1 MRFSF
6 VVGSALTMASVAF
19 SAACAAP
26 VSVSA
31 VSAVS
36 DDSSDNLPIVHAHG
50 NPHGHGHSHKPSPVA
65 SSDVSPAASNGVSPE
80 AFFTEAG
87 SITYATV
94 YETDVATVYET
105 YYLTVYPSTVS
116 PVAESTLESSSTSST
131 YETYYTSV
139 VQSTVLPA
147 AESSVSVVAESTF
160 SPVAESTVS
169 TVASSTSESSSV
181 FTMAPSSTFATV
193 YFSTT
198 STSTSSSTSEEV
210 SSSSTASSTIAS
222 SSTAS
227 SATASSTASPS
238 TSILL
243 PLYIWPTD
251 NTTWGPVYEAAA
263 GNPDI
268 EFKVIVNPDSGP
280 GDTTYPESAYITA
293 IAQLNSYDNVVVL
306 GYIPTEY
313 GTRSASD
320 VESDIST
327 YSGWS
332 AYTAKNIA
340 VAGIFFDEA
349 PRTDDTSLIS
359 YMTEV
364 ADNARSND
372 LDFIVF
378 NPGTKLE
385 EGAVNG
391 YFDAAD
397 LIVEFENSY
406 DAWID
411 AVPADEFSSSEDYSK
426 DAVLLYSAPTTAN
439 YESVIKEAKDMGL
452 GAAYL
457 TNTDDYKS
465 ADTILK
471 VTAALVQ
478 ASA

>member
-1 MRFSF
+1 MLYSS
-6 VVGSALTMASVAF
+6 VVGSALTMASVAI
-19 SAACAAP
+19 SAACAASVP
-26 VSVSA
+26 VSPVSS
-31 VSAVS
+31 V
-36 DDSSDNLPIVHAHG
+36 DDSSDGLPIVHSHG
-50 NPHGHGHSHKPSPVA
+50 NTHGHGHSHKPSPVA
-65 SSDVSPAASNGVSPE
+65 SPVASPDVFLEAASI
-80 AFFTEAG
+80 A
-87 SITYATV
+87 YATV

-116 PVAESTLESSSTSST
+116 PVAESTSEPSSTSST

-139 VQSTVLPA
+139 VQPTV
-147 AESSVSVVAESTF
+147 SSVAESTF
-160 SPVAESTVS
+160 SPVAESTIS

-198 STSTSSSTSEEV
+198 STSISSSTSEEAT
-210 SSSSTASSTIAS
+210 SSSTASSTIAS
-222 SSTAS
+222 SSTASSAAS

-364 ADNARSND
+364 ADNARSQD

-411 AVPADEFSSSEDYSK
+411 AVPADEFSSTEDYSK

-439 YESVIKEAKDMGL
+439 YETIIKEAKDMGL

-478 ASA
+478 AST

>member
-1 MRFSF
+1 
-6 VVGSALTMASVAF
+6 MASVAL

-26 VSVSA
+26 VSLSA

-36 DDSSDNLPIVHAHG
+36 DDSSDDLPIAHSHG
-50 NPHGHGHSHKPSPVA
+50 HSHGHGHSHKPSPVA
-65 SSDVSPAASNGVSPE
+65 SQDVSPE
-80 AFFTEAG
+80 AAWT
-87 SITYATV
+87 TYATV
-94 YETDVATVYET
+94 FETSVATVYET
-105 YYLTVYPSTVS
+105 YIITVTPTIT
-116 PVAESTLESSSTSST
+116 PVAESTFS
-131 YETYYTSV
+131 
-139 VQSTVLPA
+139 PA
-147 AESSVSVVAESTF
+147 AESTISSAAESTF
-160 SPVAESTVS
+160 SPVAESTFY
-169 TVASSTSESSSV
+169 TVASFTSESSAI
-181 FTMAPSSTFATV
+181 FTAAPSSTFSTV

-198 STSTSSSTSEEV
+198 STSAWSFTSEV
-210 SSSSTASSTIAS
+210 ASSFSTATSTIAS
-222 SSTAS
+222 SSTASSSTASSAAS

-251 NTTWGPVYEAAA
+251 NTTWAPVYEAAA
-263 GNPDI
+263 GHPDI

-280 GDTTYPESAYITA
+280 GDTTYPEAAYIA
-293 IAQLNSYDNVVVL
+293 GIAQLNSYDNVVVL

-332 AYTAKNIA
+332 AYTAKNIT
-340 VAGIFFDEA
+340 VSGIFFDEA

-364 ADNARSND
+364 ADNARSSN

-411 AVPADEFSSSEDYSK
+411 AVPADEFSSTEDYSK
-426 DAVLLYSAPTTAN
+426 DAVLLYSAPTDAN
-439 YESVIKEAKDMGL
+439 YETVIKEAKDMGL

-457 TNTDDYKS
+457 TNTVDYKS
-465 ADTILK
+465 ADTVLK
-471 VTAALVQ
+471 VTAAMVS
-478 ASA
+478 ASD

>member
-1 MRFSF
+1 MDMDT
-6 VVGSALTMASVAF
+6 L
-19 SAACAAP
+19 
-26 VSVSA
+26 
-31 VSAVS
+31 
-36 DDSSDNLPIVHAHG
+36 I
-50 NPHGHGHSHKPSPVA
+50 SPLRWPLKM
-65 SSDVSPAASNGVSPE
+65 SLPE
-80 AFFTEAG
+80 AAWT
-87 SITYATV
+87 TYATV
-94 YETDVATVYET
+94 FETSVATVYET
-105 YYLTVYPSTVS
+105 YIITWLPSLLNLLLSS
-116 PVAESTLESSSTSST
+116 PRHLLLLSPRCISLRPLPLHWSFTS
-131 YETYYTSV
+131 E
-139 VQSTVLPA
+139 
-147 AESSVSVVAESTF
+147 
-160 SPVAESTVS
+160 
-169 TVASSTSESSSV
+169 VASS
-181 FTMAPSSTFATV
+181 
-193 YFSTT
+193 FSTAT
-198 STSTSSSTSEEV
+198 
-210 SSSSTASSTIAS
+210 STIAS
-222 SSTAS
+222 SSTASSSTASSAAS

-251 NTTWGPVYEAAA
+251 NTTWAPVYEAAA
-263 GNPDI
+263 GHPDI

-280 GDTTYPESAYITA
+280 GDTTYPEAAYIA
-293 IAQLNSYDNVVVL
+293 GIAQLNSYDNVVVL

-332 AYTAKNIA
+332 AYTAKNIT
-340 VAGIFFDEA
+340 VSGIFFDEA

-364 ADNARSND
+364 ADNARSSN

-411 AVPADEFSSSEDYSK
+411 AVPADEFSSTEDYSK
-426 DAVLLYSAPTTAN
+426 DAVLLYSAPTDAN
-439 YESVIKEAKDMGL
+439 YETVIKEAKDMGL

-457 TNTDDYKS
+457 TNTVDYKS
-465 ADTILK
+465 ADTVLK
-471 VTAALVQ
+471 VTAAMVS
-478 ASA
+478 ASD

>member
-1 MRFSF
+1 
-6 VVGSALTMASVAF
+6 MASVAI
-19 SAACAAP
+19 SAACAASVP
-26 VSVSA
+26 VSPVSS
-31 VSAVS
+31 V
-36 DDSSDNLPIVHAHG
+36 DDSSDTLPIVHSHG
-50 NPHGHGHSHKPSPVA
+50 NTHGHGHSHKPSPVA
-65 SSDVSPAASNGVSPE
+65 SPE
-80 AFFTEAG
+80 VFLETAPIA
-87 SITYATV
+87 YATV
-94 YETDVATVYET
+94 YETDIATVYET
-105 YYLTVYPSTVS
+105 DYITVYPSTVS
-116 PVAESTLESSSTSST
+116 PMAESTSESSSTSST
-131 YETYYTSV
+131 YETHYTSV
-139 VQSTVLPA
+139 VQSTVSPA
-147 AESSVSVVAESTF
+147 AESTVSPAAESTVSPVAESTF
-160 SPVAESTVS
+160 SSVAESTVS

-181 FTMAPSSTFATV
+181 FTMAPSSTFSTV
-193 YFSTT
+193 YLSTT
-198 STSTSSSTSEEV
+198 STSTSSSTSSSTSEEAT
-210 SSSSTASSTIAS
+210 SSSTASSTIAS
-222 SSTAS
+222 SSTASSAAS

-332 AYTAKNIA
+332 AYTEKNIA
-340 VAGIFFDEA
+340 VTGIFFDEA

-364 ADNARSND
+364 ADNARSQD

-411 AVPADEFSSSEDYSK
+411 AVPADEFSSTEDYSK

-439 YESVIKEAKDMGL
+439 YETVIKEAKDMGL

-465 ADTILK
+465 ADTVLK

-478 ASA
+478 AST